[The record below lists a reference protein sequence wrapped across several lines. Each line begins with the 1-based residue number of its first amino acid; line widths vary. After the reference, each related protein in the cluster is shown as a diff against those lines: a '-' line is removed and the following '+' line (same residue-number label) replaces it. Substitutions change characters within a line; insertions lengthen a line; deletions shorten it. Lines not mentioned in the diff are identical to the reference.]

1 MSIKTTGGIFGRNP
15 TFNDV
20 EVDGT
25 LTVGGNTVPDASTI
39 LVDGDIG
46 STVEAYDATILKSAD
61 IGSTVQGYDADTA
74 KLDVAQSWSAKQ
86 TFVSS
91 SVSGTETITE
101 FSRPTYG
108 LCLGIR
114 KIAGSG
120 GILSN
125 QNLYISADDSNT
137 QTAAASNIIF
147 QVDGSEK
154 ARINSLGNLAFISG
168 SGIDFSATAG
178 TGTSELFDD
187 YEEGTWTPTY
197 TASSGGAATYNVQSG
212 KYTKIGNKVTVIG
225 ELQAQRSTLSGN
237 ISIGGL
243 PFSNSGNGGGMFI
256 TFAIN
261 FATDMPNFRGYASS
275 TTLALRKQ
283 ATNSAGSTTITE
295 ADLSDAATNHNYLYF
310 TAVYLTS

>member
-178 TGTSELFDD
+178 TGTSELFSD
-187 YEEGTWTPTY
+187 YEEGTWDATLIGTTTAPTTPV
-197 TASSGGAATYNVQSG
+197 TATAR
-212 KYTKIGNKVTVIG
+212 YTKVGRKVTVEVTFSNVNTTG
-225 ELQAQRSTLSGN
+225 ASGN
-237 ISIGGL
+237 IRITGL
-243 PFSNSGNGGGMFI
+243 PFSAGSNAIGACAVSANISSAFPAFQTTTGNTTMNMIQISTSGGI
-256 TFAIN
+256 AI
-261 FATDMPNFRGYASS
+261 PS
-275 TTLALRKQ
+275 TT
-283 ATNSAGSTTITE
+283 NVYIFSTMTYT
-295 ADLSDAATNHNYLYF
+295 
-310 TAVYLTS
+310 V